1 MKTGGNVFV
10 RGKSALVGRSAMRA
24 QRSNCLAI
32 FAFVIFVSAFSS
44 ASITGSISG
53 VVSDKSGAVVAGATV
68 NATNIQ
74 TGVKTTAV
82 TDAKG
87 FYNLPTLAVGTYE
100 LEISQAGFKTF
111 RQTGLVIDANSAL
124 RADAVLQLGTIN
136 EKVEVSSDSVH
147 VETQSTQMGE
157 VIEGTKMTSVPL
169 NGRSFIDLLALQP
182 GVSPY
187 QCQSVNC
194 SDTTQGIGAD
204 ETMLSGDQTNG
215 TQSVNG
221 GRLGS
226 NGFMVNGA
234 DAQEGVHNG
243 AAILPNLDSISEFRI
258 ITNNFNAEY
267 GNYSGGQ
274 INVVTK
280 SGTNSF
286 HGDLFDFLRNTDF
299 DAANYFA
306 GGTRGDFKQNQFGGT
321 FGGPLKKDKVF
332 FFGDY
337 QGNRQIL
344 GQTQSFHV
352 PSLADRM
359 GNLSDEA
366 SSFASGTD
374 TAGHPITTTVDGA
387 SWAGVLG
394 SRLGY
399 PVSSN
404 SEPYY
409 YTAGMVNPATINPLT
424 GFGVPYTANCTSNV
438 ACVFPGASIPTRAW
452 DPVAKATLKYI
463 QPPNVNLPGGIDYE
477 ASSYNQ
483 HLRDDKF
490 GIRLDTNTHYGTLF
504 GYYFFDQFT
513 VTTPY
518 AQLITFPGFD
528 SSVLG
533 RAEMINLGLTTTINS
548 STVNDVRLVYLRDR
562 YFGGVPIGGT
572 GVPLASL
579 GFNTPW
585 NTSGGISDI
594 NPALEGVPSFMF
606 NNYGFG
612 LPQDALRQ
620 FNNTYQIIDNFTKIV
635 GTHTLQFGADLHY
648 DQINERNYDDA
659 NGAYVFNGSETGL
672 DFADFLIGAPNNFT
686 QASQQLLDS
695 RDKYFGVYAQD
706 SWRARPT
713 LTINYGLRYE
723 IMTPWYDTQNKLETV
738 IPGEQSQVFPTAP
751 KGLVVPEDPGVPRTL
766 APIQYHNFAPRIGI
780 AYSPDN
786 SEGLLGK
793 LFGGPGK
800 SSIRA
805 GYGVFYSA
813 IEDATGFVEV
823 GDAPYGLYYSSS
835 EPPLLSSP
843 FIDRATGFD
852 LVSTA
857 NGGPKFPFTFPSPNS
872 SPRNPDTSFNW
883 VQATPLSGSDYL
895 DPHDKIPNVQEFE
908 FSLQRQLGSST
919 VLTTSY
925 VGSVGRHLLTFEET
939 NPGNQALCLFLSN
952 PSNLLVTNPA
962 QTPCGPFGEDPG
974 AGSPIVLA
982 PGVTAPGYPGV
993 TSFATTRLITGLGS
1007 PTTDNFI
1014 SNPYMITAVSS
1025 SFNSLQVSLKHNEKY
1040 GNFLLAYTYEKSID
1054 NGSTSFDA
1062 TNPLNP
1068 RQDRALSVFDVP
1080 QDLTVSYTVQLPFD
1094 KFTGGP
1100 KRLVSGWAIS
1110 GITTFATGLPIQ
1122 LSETDDNSLSGTFDD
1137 TIDKPSYANNGSHLY
1152 VNRNPRNAAGQPY
1165 FNPSYF
1171 VTEPVGQVGNAM
1183 RRFFTGPGINN
1194 FDMALLKDTHIWESM
1209 DLQFRAEAFNIWNHA
1224 QFANPSTAIGDI
1236 NNSVPGGFGYI
1247 TSAQNPRIMQIAL
1260 KLLF

>member
-1 MKTGGNVFV
+1 MDIYRNHGFA
-10 RGKSALVGRSAMRA
+10 ALAV
-24 QRSNCLAI
+24 
-32 FAFVIFVSAFSS
+32 VIFLSAISW

-53 VVSDKSGAVVAGATV
+53 VVTDKSGAVVAGASV
-68 NATNIQ
+68 VATDTL
-74 TGVKTTAV
+74 TGVKTSV
-82 TDAKG
+82 KTDAKG
-87 FYNLPTLAVGTYE
+87 FYNLPTLAVGTYD
-100 LEISQAGFKTF
+100 LEISQIGFKIF
-111 RQTGLVIDANSAL
+111 RRTGLVIDANSAL
-124 RADAVLQLGTIN
+124 RADATLDLGTIN
-136 EKVEVSSDSVH
+136 EKVEVSSDTVH

-157 VIEGTKMTSVPL
+157 VIEGEKMTSVPL

-187 QCQSVNC
+187 QNL
-194 SDTTQGIGAD
+194 DTTEGIGVD
-204 ETMLSGDQTNG
+204 ETTLSGDQTNG

-267 GNYSGGQ
+267 GNFSGGQ

-299 DAANYFA
+299 DAANYF
-306 GGTRGDFKQNQFGGT
+306 GGGRGDFKQNQFGGT
-321 FGGPLKKDKVF
+321 FGGPIKRDKVF

-344 GQTQSFHV
+344 GQTQALPI
-352 PSLADRM
+352 PSLQDRA
-359 GNLSDEA
+359 GNLTDEA
-366 SSFASGTD
+366 AALTGTVVG
-374 TAGHPITTTVDGA
+374 TSATPSANYPFGG
-387 SWAGVLG
+387 WAYQL
-394 SRLGY
+394 SQELGY
-399 PVSSN
+399 PVYGPGSAQFPN
-404 SEPYY
+404 GEPYY
-409 YTAGMVNPATINPLT
+409 TPG
-424 GFGVPYTANCTSNV
+424 CTLNTQ
-438 ACVFPGASIPTRAW
+438 CVFPNAAIPMSAW
-452 DPVAKATLKYI
+452 SPVAKATLKYI
-463 QPPNVNLPGGIDYE
+463 PLPNASLPGGINYE

-490 GIRLDTNTHYGTLF
+490 GVRLDTNTHFGTLF

-518 AQLITFPGFD
+518 AQGINFPGFD
-528 SSVLG
+528 SSVEG
-533 RAEMINLGLTTTINS
+533 RAEMINLGLTTTINN

-562 YFGGVPIGGT
+562 YFGGIPIGGT
-572 GVPLASL
+572 GVPLSSL

-585 NTSGGISDI
+585 NTTGGIAPM
-594 NPALEGVPSFMF
+594 NPALEGVPSFFF
-606 NNYGFG
+606 NNYEFG

-635 GTHTLQFGADLHY
+635 GTHTLQFGVDTHY

-659 NGAYVFNGSETGL
+659 NGAYGFDGEETGL
-672 DFADFLIGAPNNFT
+672 DFADFLIGAPDNFT

-706 SWRARPT
+706 SWRAKPT
-713 LTINYGLRYE
+713 LTINYGLRWE

-751 KGLVVPEDPGVPRTL
+751 KGLVVPNDPGVPRTL
-766 APIQYHNFAPRIGI
+766 APIQYHNFAPRIGF
-780 AYSPDN
+780 AYAPANTD
-786 SEGLLGK
+786 GLLGK
-793 LFGGPGK
+793 IFGGPGK

-805 GYGVFYSA
+805 GYGIFYSA

-835 EPPLLSSP
+835 EPTLLASP
-843 FIDRATGFD
+843 FINRGTGFD
-852 LVSTA
+852 LVSAA

-872 SPRNPDTSFNW
+872 SPSNPDRSFNW

-895 DPHDKIPNVQEFE
+895 DPHDKIPSVQQFE
-908 FSLQRQLGSST
+908 FSVQRQLGGST
-919 VLTTSY
+919 VLSVSY

-939 NPGNQALCLFLSN
+939 NPGDQALCLFLSN
-952 PSNLLVTNPA
+952 SANLAPGSPTCS
-962 QTPCGPFGEDPG
+962 QFGEDPG
-974 AGSPIVLA
+974 AGSPITLKT
-982 PGVTAPGYPGV
+982 GVSAPGYPGV
-993 TSFATTRLITGLGS
+993 RSFATTRLITGLGT

-1014 SNPYMITAVSS
+1014 SNPYMATVVSS
-1025 SFNSLQVSLKHNEKY
+1025 SFNSLQVSLKHNTKY
-1040 GNFLLAYTYEKSID
+1040 TNFLVAYTYEKSID

-1062 TNPLNP
+1062 TNPLDP

-1080 QDLTVSYTVQLPFD
+1080 QDLTVSYTVQVPFD
-1094 KFTGGP
+1094 RFTGGTA
-1100 KRLVSGWAIS
+1100 KRLTEGWAIS

-1137 TIDKPSYANNGSHLY
+1137 TIDKPSYANNGGQLY
-1152 VNRNPRNAAGQPY
+1152 VNRNPRNSAGEPY
-1165 FNPSYF
+1165 FNPNYF
-1171 VTEPVGQVGNAM
+1171 VPEPVGQVGNAM
-1183 RRFFTGPGINN
+1183 RRYFTGPGINN
-1194 FDMALLKDTHIWESM
+1194 FDMALLKDTKIRESM
-1209 DLQFRAEAFNIWNHA
+1209 QLQFRAEAFNIWNHA
-1224 QFANPSTAIGDI
+1224 QFYNPSTAIGNVD
-1236 NNSVPGGFGYI
+1236 NTGRGGFGYI
-1247 TSAQNPRIMQIAL
+1247 TAAQNPRIMQLAL